1 MTRVLEDR
9 VENGHSMGTLDEHLE
24 QQDARSDR
32 HEAIAEVVTK
42 ASYVKSQLA
51 GNLALIEAF
60 WNRHT
65 FHDEEI
71 QSVTRINGRVIV
83 TLSAYVLVL
92 VGVTQYK
99 DTVTEFPAV
108 WLYENVTQRTGAA
121 TLTIDSDCGSVVT
134 TFQNCRL
141 IRRVDMSV
149 LVPSL
154 D

>member
-1 MTRVLEDR
+1 
-9 VENGHSMGTLDEHLE
+9 MGTLDEHLA
-24 QQDARSDR
+24 QQDARRDR
-32 HEAIAEVVTK
+32 HEAIAEIATK
-42 ASYVKSQLA
+42 ESYVKSQLVDILA
-51 GNLALIEAF
+51 GNLALIHAF
-60 WNRHT
+60 LNRHT

-83 TLSAYVLVL
+83 TLNDYFLVL
-92 VGVTQYK
+92 IGVTQYK
-99 DTVTEFPAV
+99 ETVAEFPAV
-108 WLYENVTQRTGAA
+108 WLYENVTQRNGAA
-121 TLTIDSDCGSVVT
+121 TLTIDSDRGSIVT